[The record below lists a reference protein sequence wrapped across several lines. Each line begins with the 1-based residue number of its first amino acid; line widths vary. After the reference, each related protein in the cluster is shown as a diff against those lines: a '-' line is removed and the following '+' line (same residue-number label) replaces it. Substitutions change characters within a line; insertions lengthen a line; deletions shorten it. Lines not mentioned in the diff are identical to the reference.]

1 MTGLAYYAIEDF
13 DECKKYWSKS
23 LKSMK
28 RMKESQPALISE
40 LLNNLGAVHFETGNE
55 ASALKLFQE
64 SLDLQRKIVISQ
76 IYDEG
81 KRRSKPMLMKL
92 AITQANVAYVHF
104 RLKNAD
110 AAIAGFERSKQVRVL
125 RSVRPQ
131 IIFLLSKLTDIFIIN
146 ILSGL

>member
-13 DECKKYWSKS
+13 EECKKCWTKT
-23 LKSMK
+23 LKSIK
-28 RMKESQPALISE
+28 QRKEIQPSFVSE

-64 SLDLQRKIVISQ
+64 SLDLQRKTVISEV
-76 IYDEG
+76 YDEG
-81 KRRSKPMLMKL
+81 KTPCKHMLMKL

-110 AAIAGFERSKQVRVL
+110 AAIAGFERSKQVR
-125 RSVRPQ
+125 S
-131 IIFLLSKLTDIFIIN
+131 LLSVSLQTN
-146 ILSGL
+146 NL